1 MVRTSKNRE
10 GIGVGV
16 FMSWKI
22 EYSLV
27 RTREIGYI
35 EDESLTLLVRRY
47 LKFSSLKNYKYN
59 RVGYFYLHHKG
70 LKAFYSAMHHESHDS
85 KTYYRDNFKKIVGM
99 GIRLYR
105 ESN

>member
-27 RTREIGYI
+27 RTREIGFL
-35 EDESLTLLVRRY
+35 EDESLIKLIREY
-47 LKFSSLKNYKYN
+47 LKFSRIKKYHDN
-59 RVGYFYLHHKG
+59 RVGYIYLHYKG
-70 LKAFYSAMHHESHDS
+70 LKTYYASMLEECHDS
-85 KTYYRDNFKKIVGM
+85 DRYIKHNFRNIVSLGM
-99 GIRLYR
+99 RLYS
-105 ESN
+105 EAD